1 LLIAI
6 VLSTFAVAC
15 KRDATGILEQA
26 TAAWDAGDYA
36 QAAEAYERYLYQ
48 HPTGEPSLAARFK
61 LANIYYLNLHR
72 YEPARAHYQEFLRQD
87 ASHAEAATARE
98 RLAEVLAELGR
109 IYEAVSEYE
118 NLNPSDPGERRR
130 IRLKIAGLYFD
141 QKDFSQ
147 ALTEYQKVIDTSE
160 YDDLSEQAYSRQA
173 SIYVTRNQYQPALDA
188 YQKLAANSHDAQVQ
202 TRAQFG
208 LADCYADLS
217 QYDEAIKALRAI
229 KDEREHA
236 HVAQRISELE
246 QQKREAAQARS
257 GLQR

>member
-1 LLIAI
+1 LTLA
-6 VLSTFAVAC
+6 FAAAC
-15 KRDATGILEQA
+15 RRDATGTLDQA
-26 TAAWDAGDYA
+26 TAAWEAGDYA
-36 QAAEAYERYLYQ
+36 QAADTYERYLYQ
-48 HPTGEPSLAARFK
+48 HPTGDPSLTARFK

-72 YEPARAHYQEFLRQD
+72 YEQARAHYQEFLRQD
-87 ASHAEAATARE
+87 AAHAEAATARE

-118 NLNPSDPGERRR
+118 NLNPPDPGERRR

-147 ALTEYQKVIDTSE
+147 ALTEYQKVIDGSE

-173 SIYVTRNQYQPALDA
+173 SIYATRNQYQPALEV

-208 LADCYADLS
+208 LADCYANLS

-236 HVAQRISELE
+236 HVAQRIGELE